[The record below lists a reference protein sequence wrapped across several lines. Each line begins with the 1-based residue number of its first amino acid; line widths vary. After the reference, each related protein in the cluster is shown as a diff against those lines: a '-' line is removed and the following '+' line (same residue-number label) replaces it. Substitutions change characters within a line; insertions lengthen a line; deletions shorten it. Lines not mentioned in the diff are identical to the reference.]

1 MYYGLKSLQDGRT
14 AYIPVENHSV
24 VLRNLIDTDTAVER
38 KNTGFK
44 DRSRQEQYEI
54 NYVLGGTEMCIRYV
68 HKFFRKMNGI
78 KNQIRII
85 VLLSVPS

>member
-1 MYYGLKSLQDGRT
+1 MDLNLYRT

-54 NYVLGGTEMCIRYV
+54 NYVLGG
-68 HKFFRKMNGI
+68 I
-78 KNQIRII
+78 K
-85 VLLSVPS
+85 